1 MRSSN
6 VLVFGGGFQALGLI
20 KALRAVAG
28 IRVLVADG
36 NEENV
41 ARYFADAFFQMPSLK
56 EKQVFEDFIVDLC
69 EREGVSTIFASTE
82 HELELLAD
90 HRNVFAARGAT
101 VYVSDIPLLELAR
114 DKLLFYRWLLNED
127 LPCLPCYTT
136 PLDPNAAFPLIGKPR
151 RGWGGRGL
159 YILA

>member
-28 IRVLVADG
+28 IRVLVADV

-41 ARYFADAFFQMPSLK
+41 ARYFADAFFRMPSLK
-56 EKQVFEDFIVDLC
+56 EKQVFEDFIVNLC
-69 EREGVSTIFASTE
+69 EREGVSAFLHPPNRKWSYWRIT
-82 HELELLAD
+82 
-90 HRNVFAARGAT
+90 RNVFEARGAI

-114 DKLLFYRWLLNED
+114 DKLLFYRWLLNEG

-136 PLDPNAAFPLIGKPR
+136 PLDQVRLFP
-151 RGWGGRGL
+151 
-159 YILA
+159 